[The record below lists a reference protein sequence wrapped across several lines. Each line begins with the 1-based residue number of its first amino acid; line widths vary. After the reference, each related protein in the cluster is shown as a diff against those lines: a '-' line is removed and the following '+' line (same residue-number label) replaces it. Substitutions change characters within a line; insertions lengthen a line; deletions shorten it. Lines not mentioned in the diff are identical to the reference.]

1 RRRAGSG
8 RGRGGRGLL
17 WLRGPR
23 RRVVQALE
31 WAVLLAALRAA
42 LGLGPSDRGPPPSRG
57 LRLLCPQAGN
67 DLVEPGVDVAG
78 VFGALLRPGTLGR
91 HGEPAP
97 AAATRSTN
105 RSVSSISSSASWSSV
120 ATCADSS
127 SQRVVTSSLPT
138 CCRKS
143 SAERGGTTR
152 SWRPRI
158 SSTGWCTSGSCST
171 TRGHCSTK
179 EWKAF
184 SGVHR

>member
-31 WAVLLAALRAA
+31 RAVLLAALLAA
-42 LGLGPSDRGPPPSRG
+42 LGLGPWDGGPPPSRG

-97 AAATRSTN
+97 AATRSTN
-105 RSVSSISSSASWSSV
+105 RSVSSISSSAS
-120 ATCADSS
+120 
-127 SQRVVTSSLPT
+127 
-138 CCRKS
+138 
-143 SAERGGTTR
+143 
-152 SWRPRI
+152 
-158 SSTGWCTSGSCST
+158 
-171 TRGHCSTK
+171 
-179 EWKAF
+179 
-184 SGVHR
+184 